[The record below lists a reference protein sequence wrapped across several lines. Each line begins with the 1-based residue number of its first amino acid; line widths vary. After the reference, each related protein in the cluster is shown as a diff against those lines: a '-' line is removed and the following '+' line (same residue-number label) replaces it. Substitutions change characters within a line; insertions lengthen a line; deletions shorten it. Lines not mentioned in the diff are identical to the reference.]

1 MGPAAYANAQAQLI
15 AATNATDFWG
25 LYDAAHSSQNASVDR
40 FYDYATNK
48 AEYLR
53 RRTFGFWQFETTGLA
68 AQVPKGAEVLLE
80 TRLPYLTAAQRRV
93 VLKTTALD
101 SGYPVIDDEE
111 GWGRLNYFAA
121 ADGYGAF
128 DGDVYVTMNAS
139 AGGFALNDTWRNDI
153 AGQGKL
159 TKDGDGRLALAG
171 ANSFTGGA
179 VVVGGTLAALS
190 ASALG
195 AGDVYVEAGGALEL
209 AAPVTGPAR
218 FSLEAGGTVVVVL
231 GADGGCG
238 SLTVS
243 GDVELAG
250 GSLVVEVAEGY
261 VPAAGASFAVLS
273 SSAGS
278 LAGSFSSVSAAGAA
292 APSQLQ
298 RDKGSRLFLAV
309 LFRDHCRR
317 CWLLARPP
325 RLDRH
330 CCRRPHVSPAAAA
343 QTVILRVRDG
353 GVVPPATAILPP
365 FSYASLPAAAAPS
378 ARHGFRHY
386 RHPLRLPR
394 SPSARASE
402 RVTPA
407 AAAFAWRWT
416 VHGSKTDHCARI
428 PEHAVPRASKRNP
441 YDVIGV
447 SKTASA
453 AEIKKAYYQKAKELH
468 PDSNKDPS
476 AKDKFVELQS
486 AYEVLSDDKKRA
498 AYDQF
503 GDADAASAGFGGSGF
518 PGGGFQGGFGGAG
531 SGADF
536 FEQIFNAGFGRP
548 GGARAAGFGP
558 FGGAGPAG
566 IAEDIELDLR
576 VTFME
581 AAKGVDKTVAYRA
594 VSDCDDCTGSGLK
607 KGAKKS
613 KCQVCGGTGQQMFI
627 RGGFHLS
634 TVCQT
639 CEGTGMYIPPDA
651 KCHTCEGVGKVQK
664 VNSVRV
670 TIPAGVNTGNKVR
683 VAGKGNAPLVGAGR
697 PGDLYINLEVQPHP
711 QFTRDGADVLVTATV
726 PLAVALLGG
735 TVRVPTIDGDVE
747 LRIPPGTQPGDRKR
761 MARRGV
767 RVLNRSASDRGD
779 QLVTVRVEIPRT
791 LTDRQREALEAA
803 FGAPAD
809 DAAAVDDADA
819 DQALHHHHHRPGLFD
834 KIKKGLGM
842 KSAGD
847 GGGGSGGGSGGS
859 GSGSGSGDAAG
870 NPAAGGAA

>member
-1 MGPAAYANAQAQLI
+1 
-15 AATNATDFWG
+15 T
-25 LYDAAHSSQNASVDR
+25 
-40 FYDYATNK
+40 
-48 AEYLR
+48 
-53 RRTFGFWQFETTGLA
+53 
-68 AQVPKGAEVLLE
+68 
-80 TRLPYLTAAQRRV
+80 
-93 VLKTTALD
+93 
-101 SGYPVIDDEE
+101 
-111 GWGRLNYFAA
+111 
-121 ADGYGAF
+121 
-128 DGDVYVTMNAS
+128 
-139 AGGFALNDTWRNDI
+139 
-153 AGQGKL
+153 
-159 TKDGDGRLALAG
+159 
-171 ANSFTGGA
+171 
-179 VVVGGTLAALS
+179 
-190 ASALG
+190 
-195 AGDVYVEAGGALEL
+195 
-209 AAPVTGPAR
+209 
-218 FSLEAGGTVVVVL
+218 
-231 GADGGCG
+231 
-238 SLTVS
+238 
-243 GDVELAG
+243 
-250 GSLVVEVAEGY
+250 
-261 VPAAGASFAVLS
+261 
-273 SSAGS
+273 
-278 LAGSFSSVSAAGAA
+278 
-292 APSQLQ
+292 
-298 RDKGSRLFLAV
+298 
-309 LFRDHCRR
+309 
-317 CWLLARPP
+317 
-325 RLDRH
+325 
-330 CCRRPHVSPAAAA
+330 
-343 QTVILRVRDG
+343 
-353 GVVPPATAILPP
+353 
-365 FSYASLPAAAAPS
+365 
-378 ARHGFRHY
+378 
-386 RHPLRLPR
+386 
-394 SPSARASE
+394 
-402 RVTPA
+402 
-407 AAAFAWRWT
+407 
-416 VHGSKTDHCARI
+416 
-428 PEHAVPRASKRNP
+428 PRASKRNP

-531 SGADF
+531 GGADF

-613 KCQVCGGTGQQMFI
+613 KCQQVFI

-639 CEGTGMYIPPDA
+639 CEGTGMYIPPGA

-683 VAGKGNAPLVGAGR
+683 VAGKGNAPIVGAGR
-697 PGDLYINLEVQPHP
+697 PGDLYINVEVQPHP

-747 LRIPPGTQPGDRKR
+747 LRIPPGTQPGERKR

-779 QLVTVRVEIPRT
+779 QFVTVRVEIPRT

-809 DAAAVDDADA
+809 DAAAVDDAPHA
-819 DQALHHHHHRPGLFD
+819 DHAHHHRSGLFD

-847 GGGGSGGGSGGS
+847 GGGGT
-859 GSGSGSGDAAG
+859 GDAAG
-870 NPAAGGAA
+870 SPAAGGAA